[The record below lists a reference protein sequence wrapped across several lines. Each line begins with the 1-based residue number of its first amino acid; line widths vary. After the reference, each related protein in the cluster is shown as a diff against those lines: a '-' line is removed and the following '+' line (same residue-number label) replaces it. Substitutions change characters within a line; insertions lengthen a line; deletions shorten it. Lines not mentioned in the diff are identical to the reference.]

1 MHVDKIQALLEE
13 LNDKGIQLTNILTQ
27 IRELGGDSQCVT
39 IANQDL
45 EAALTWMVRGIKKI
59 SPQ

>member
-1 MHVDKIQALLEE
+1 MNVDKMQALIEE
-13 LNDKGIQLTNILTQ
+13 VNDKGIQLTDILTQ

-39 IANQDL
+39 IAAQDL